1 MPGAET
7 DHDVGRVLG
16 QRYQLERRIGVGA
29 SAVVYRAVDL
39 NLRRSV
45 AVKQLKPELS
55 GDARFIKLFRSEA
68 HLAGQLDHPNVLTI
82 HDWSADEDGDD
93 GGAYIVTEYLTGGTL
108 RQLLDRDGVISVDD
122 AARIGL
128 QVAQGLRAAH
138 GAGLVHRDI
147 KPGNL
152 LFGADG
158 RVRIGDFGIARA
170 VAEAAWTEP
179 EGHLIGTARYAAPE
193 QGQQGEVNGRADIYS
208 LAVCLTEMV
217 TGEVPLV
224 GESSIAT
231 MMIRLDEDLPAPDEL
246 GDLADLVGWAGLAE
260 WAARPSADQLV
271 EELASIH
278 GIAGL
283 DPVTVIDLTSGQPG
297 SSNPSPGQTPSAT
310 PFPSDGGDAV
320 GGSAGW
326 QATPVALD
334 DGNDADGDID
344 WSSWT
349 DEGLIV
355 GRGSGPA
362 NGSALSDHTADDYL
376 TAIAPDDGRP
386 KGRRRLAIGL
396 VLLALA
402 TAGAGAAGWYVGE
415 YQQNSVEVIDVALPT
430 WPVPDFEGIEPD
442 EARSLVE
449 PYGWTVTVEERHTDG
464 TVAGELLEQRP
475 PPGEVTGPGAV
486 IELVRSLGPVP
497 RRVPEL
503 TGTSQDDA
511 SQAIAAARLTVGT
524 VTEVNDEDA
533 EPGIVLEATIDGEA
547 ASPGTEYPTGTV
559 IDLVVSAGPALR
571 TVPALVGLSRADAE
585 RALQPL
591 ALILGV
597 TEEFSETV
605 PEGQIIAV
613 SPASGTQVPRGST
626 VTVTVSRGLPLIQIP
641 DLAGRPV
648 LEAVDE
654 LSALGF
660 TVRIEGAAEADV
672 LGTRPQAN
680 TQARLGSSVT
690 IVSTQE

>member
-1 MPGAET
+1 
-7 DHDVGRVLG
+7 VLG

-55 GDARFIKLFRSEA
+55 GDSRFIKLFRSEA
-68 HLAGQLDHPNVLTI
+68 HLAGKLDHPNVLTI
-82 HDWSADEDGDD
+82 HDWSADEDGHD

-108 RQLLDRDGVISVDD
+108 RQLLDRDGVLTVED

-193 QGQQGEVNGRADIYS
+193 QSQQGEVNGRADIYS

-231 MMIRLDEDLPAPDEL
+231 MMIRLDEDLPAPEEL

-278 GIAGL
+278 GITGL
-283 DPVTVIDLTSGQPG
+283 DPVTVIDLTSSLST
-297 SSNPSPGQTPSAT
+297 SSSDPTPSLDAHAEA
-310 PFPSDGGDAV
+310 DGAV
-320 GGSAGW
+320 DVDVDGAVDDDGREPGW
-326 QATPVALD
+326 LASPVAV
-334 DGNDADGDID
+334 DGIGVDHHDGDID
-344 WSSWT
+344 WTSWA
-349 DEGLIV
+349 DDGLAS
-355 GRGSGPA
+355 GRGKVDDPGA
-362 NGSALSDHTADDYL
+362 TLSDRTADDYM
-376 TAIAPDDGRP
+376 TSIAPDGGRRP
-386 KGRRRLAIGL
+386 RRRRLIIGL

-402 TAGAGAAGWYVGE
+402 AAGAAAGGWYVGE
-415 YQQNSVEVIDVALPT
+415 YQQSTVEVIEVALPS
-430 WPVPDFEGIEPD
+430 WPVPDFDGLEPD
-442 EARSLVE
+442 EASSLVE
-449 PYGWTVTVEERHTDG
+449 SYGWTVTVEERHTDG

-475 PPGEVTGPGAV
+475 SPGQVSGPGLT

-497 RRVPEL
+497 RQVPDL
-503 TGTSQDDA
+503 VGATSDDA
-511 SQAIAAARLTVGT
+511 DQAIAAARLTVGT
-524 VTEVNDEDA
+524 VTEINDEEA
-533 EPGIVLEATIDGEA
+533 EPGTVLEATIGGEPA
-547 ASPGTEYPTGTV
+547 TPGTEYPTGTV
-559 IDLVVSAGPALR
+559 VDLVVSAGPAPR
-571 TVPALVGLSRADAE
+571 AVPALVGLTRADAE

-591 ALILGV
+591 GLSLGV
-597 TEEFSETV
+597 AEEFSETV
-605 PEGQIIAV
+605 SEGQIISI
-613 SPASGTQVPRGST
+613 SPAAGTEVPRGST
-626 VTVTVSRGLPLIQIP
+626 VTVTVSLGLPLIQIP

-672 LGTRPQAN
+672 LGTRPQAGS
-680 TQARLGSSVT
+680 QARLGASVT

>member
-1 MPGAET
+1 M
-7 DHDVGRVLG
+7 
-16 QRYQLERRIGVGA
+16 
-29 SAVVYRAVDL
+29 VYRAVDL

-68 HLAGQLDHPNVLTI
+68 HLAGKLDHPNVLTI
-82 HDWSADEDGDD
+82 HDWSADEDGED
-93 GGAYIVTEYLTGGTL
+93 GGAYIVTEHLTGGTL
-108 RQLLDRDGVISVDD
+108 RQLLDRDGVLSVEDT
-122 AARIGL
+122 ARIGL

-231 MMIRLDEDLPAPDEL
+231 MMIRLDEDLPAPEEL

-260 WAARPSADQLV
+260 WAARPSADQVV

-283 DPVTVIDLTSGQPG
+283 DPVTVIDLTASLPA
-297 SSNPSPGQTPSAT
+297 SSAT
-310 PFPSDGGDAV
+310 PTPLADAGFGADADAGIEADADADRAADVDVAGDADGGRPGWLSTPDADTDRSI
-320 GGSAGW
+320 G
-326 QATPVALD
+326 D
-334 DGNDADGDID
+334 DADGDID
-344 WSSWT
+344 WTSWA
-349 DEGLIV
+349 DDRLAS
-355 GRGSGPA
+355 GRGRPSDA
-362 NGSALSDHTADDYL
+362 ATLSDRTADDYL
-376 TAIAPDDGRP
+376 TSIAPDGVRGP
-386 KGRRRLAIGL
+386 GRRRLVIGL
-396 VLLALA
+396 VALLLAA
-402 TAGAGAAGWYVGE
+402 AGAAAAGWYVGE
-415 YQQNSVEVIDVALPT
+415 YQQNTVEVIDVALPS
-430 WPVPDFEGIEPD
+430 WPVPDFDGVEPA
-442 EARSLVE
+442 EATSLVE
-449 PYGWTVTVEERHTDG
+449 AYGWTVTVEERHTDG

-475 PPGEVTGPGAV
+475 PPGQMSGPGLT

-497 RRVPEL
+497 RQVPDL
-503 TGTSQDDA
+503 VGMTRDDA
-511 SQAIAAARLTVGT
+511 DQAIAAARLSVGT
-524 VTEVNDEDA
+524 VTEINDEEA
-533 EPGIVLEATIDGEA
+533 EVGTVLEATIDGEA
-547 ASPGTEYPTGTV
+547 ATPGTEYPTGTV
-559 IDLVVSAGPALR
+559 VDLVVSAGPAPR
-571 TVPALVGLSRADAE
+571 QVPALVGLSRGDAE

-591 ALILGV
+591 GLTLAV
-597 TEEFSETV
+597 TEDFSETV
-605 PEGQIIAV
+605 PEGQIISVA
-613 SPASGTQVPRGST
+613 PAAGTEVARGST
-626 VTVTVSRGLPLIQIP
+626 VTVTISLGLPLIQIP

-672 LGTRPQAN
+672 LGTRPQAGS
-680 TQARLGSSVT
+680 QARLGASVT